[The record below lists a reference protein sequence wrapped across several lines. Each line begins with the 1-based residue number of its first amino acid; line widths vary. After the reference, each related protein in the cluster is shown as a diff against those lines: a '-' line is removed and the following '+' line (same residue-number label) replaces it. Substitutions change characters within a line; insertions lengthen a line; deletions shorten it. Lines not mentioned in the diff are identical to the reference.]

1 VNQILVLSG
10 PPGAG
15 KTTVAAAICERYDRM
30 LRVEVDTLRHWV
42 CAGYRH
48 PWAGDAQWQEQRL
61 LATRNACAIARES
74 IAARYAVVID
84 DLALVTDLVAYR
96 DALAGVDALVEA
108 VTLLPDLATTLARD
122 GGRGE
127 GVALGGPERLRALHA
142 QFAAEAAAGA
152 LPGALLNTSADAD
165 AHVTADRIMAL
176 VATGAAVLLGERA

>member
-1 VNQILVLSG
+1 MNQILVLSG

-15 KTTVAAAICERYDRM
+15 KTSVAEAICERYDRM

-48 PWAGDAQWQEQRL
+48 PWAGDAQWEEQRL

-84 DLALVTDLVAYR
+84 DLALAADLAAYR
-96 DALAGVDALVEA
+96 DALTGVDAIVEA
-108 VTLLPDLATTLARD
+108 VTLLPDLVTTLARD

-127 GVALGGPERLRALHA
+127 PQRVRKLHA
-142 QFAAEAAAGA
+142 RFVAEARAGE
-152 LPGALLNTSADAD
+152 LPGALLDTSADAD
-165 AHVTADRIMAL
+165 AQATADRLMDL
-176 VATGAAVLLGERA
+176 VGAGAAVLLGERAQGRRT